1 MQQQAMWDPSEPYD
15 PSRPNDYNEYKVWK
29 HREHEERMER
39 LAKERR
45 MEAQKRLRR
54 SSSRSDYTESEPE
67 DARPRKTGTIFLE
80 PITFDASH
88 SYPYKGRFGG
98 HDDRW
103 SREDD
108 EYQADIG
115 SSATARPALPDMHM
129 SGEEAYQRRLA
140 MSTGF
145 RPVSQT
151 TSSASMTIDDDVAG
165 SAAIGSPA
173 PLAKAETGEDAYL
186 RRVAMS
192 QGPAP
197 PPSQPAP
204 SQSPSSTGDEAYQRC
219 VALSSH
225 QSPQFPLQNQQE
237 PSEPL
242 SDLSGYNPFVSQSAP
257 PPPSITSA
265 ASTGNDTPDFEQRVR
280 NSRNTAAAIA
290 ARFSALAP
298 PAEGKDL
305 SDSAPEE
312 SGPESSA
319 RCAS

>member
-1 MQQQAMWDPSEPYD
+1 MQQQAIWDPSEPYD

-67 DARPRKTGTIFLE
+67 DARPRKTGTIFLD

-88 SYPYKGRFGG
+88 GYSCKGRFGG

-108 EYQADIG
+108 EYQDGIG
-115 SSATARPALPDMHM
+115 SFATTRPALPDMHM

-145 RPVSQT
+145 
-151 TSSASMTIDDDVAG
+151 SASMPIDDDAAG
-165 SAAIGSPA
+165 EAAIGFPA
-173 PLAKAETGEDAYL
+173 PLAKAETGEEAYL

-204 SQSPSSTGDEAYQRC
+204 SQSPSSTGDEEYQRR
-219 VALSSH
+219 VALSSQ
-225 QSPQFPLQNQQE
+225 QSLQFPPQHQQE

-242 SDLSGYNPFVSQSAP
+242 SDLSGYNPFAPQSAP
-257 PPPSITSA
+257 PPPSATSA
-265 ASTGNDTPDFEQRVR
+265 TSTGNDTPSFEQRVR